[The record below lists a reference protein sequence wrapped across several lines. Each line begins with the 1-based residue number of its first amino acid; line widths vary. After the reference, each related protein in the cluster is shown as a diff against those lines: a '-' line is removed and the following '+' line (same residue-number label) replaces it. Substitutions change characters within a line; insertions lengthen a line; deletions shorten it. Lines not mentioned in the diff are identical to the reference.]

1 MIHWKKCYHQSIYML
16 LEEKPSSQ
24 NETRLETPTRHGRLA
39 CRSAR
44 RVRIRSSTAFGRTAA
59 SGSAQRR
66 GSVGI
71 PFSTFQWWPS
81 SVSRRVPDSEKKCT
95 SNWKRMYGHIKL
107 ESKIWSWSCSSCMRS
122 VYVIQNTLANCVRVI
137 SGERRQFMCLFMCL
151 SLPLYLYTGTCCTI
165 KRCSN
170 WKVPIRNCRRVVGPA
185 RSHRCIFFYVHRLLS
200 HEKIVHSEMYT
211 DFCFYIQTSDSCSFI
226 VNLS

>member
-1 MIHWKKCYHQSIYML
+1 MTIVCITTSAWFRKKC
-16 LEEKPSSQ
+16 
-24 NETRLETPTRHGRLA
+24 
-39 CRSAR
+39 
-44 RVRIRSSTAFGRTAA
+44 
-59 SGSAQRR
+59 
-66 GSVGI
+66 
-71 PFSTFQWWPS
+71 
-81 SVSRRVPDSEKKCT
+81 
-95 SNWKRMYGHIKL
+95 NWKRAYGHIKL
-107 ESKIWSWSCSSCMRS
+107 ESNIWSWSCSSCMRS

-151 SLPLYLYTGTCCTI
+151 SLPLHLYTGTCCTI

-211 DFCFYIQTSDSCSFI
+211 DFCFYIQTDLRQLLFHRKLELEQTVMFS
-226 VNLS
+226 NGTTRELHY